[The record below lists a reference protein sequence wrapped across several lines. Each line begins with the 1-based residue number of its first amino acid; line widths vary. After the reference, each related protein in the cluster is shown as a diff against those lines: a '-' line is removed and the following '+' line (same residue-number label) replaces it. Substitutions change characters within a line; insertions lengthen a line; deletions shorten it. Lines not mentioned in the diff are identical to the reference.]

1 MSDTARLVNTLVG
14 LALMGILALVYWLSI
29 EESHK
34 RLDDPDDDR
43 TLWLDQLPEK
53 IALAP
58 AGTYRVTVLRQ
69 SGNVHA
75 ERVVTGSA
83 QDALKVALAT
93 FRRAKIDAV
102 HVGRNTRQEL
112 SFGRMYH
119 DHRGKAEGK
128 KVGRAVIAVLEEVAT
143 ASPQVTPEPERA
155 DARVGPSVEVRVEV
169 SCDCGH
175 VTPVPETDLAQPHG
189 CSACGRTNTH
199 TLAEIMS
206 VRAELARLRQE
217 TQNRLDAGMT
227 AERVVADL
235 GRDDLAGR

>member
-1 MSDTARLVNTLVG
+1 MADTAQLVNTLVG
-14 LALMGILALVYWLSI
+14 LALMGVLALVYWLSI

-34 RLDDPDDDR
+34 RLDDHEDDR

-128 KVGRAVIAVLEEVAT
+128 KVGRAVIVVLEEAAT
-143 ASPQVTPEPERA
+143 ASPHVMPQPDRA
-155 DARVGPSVEVRVEV
+155 APSAGPSVQVRVEV

-175 VTPVPETDLAQPHG
+175 LTPVPESDLAEPHV
-189 CSACGRTNTH
+189 CSACGRTNRH
-199 TLAEIMS
+199 TLAEVMR
-206 VRAELARLRQE
+206 VKAELARLRQE
-217 TQNRLDAGMT
+217 TRDRLDTGMT
-227 AERVVADL
+227 PEQVVADL
-235 GRDDLAGR
+235 ERDDPAGR